1 MYLLGIDVGTTGC
14 KAAVFSPEGTIVALR
29 YTEYDIQRPQPRT
42 AELDSASVWK
52 QIHAVIRDA
61 VAASAVGREIGAV
74 AVTSMGENM
83 VPVTRD
89 RTILG
94 PSILN
99 VDYRGEEFLADLE
112 ARMPTDQLY
121 ARNGNVWGNQ
131 YSLPKLLWIKKH
143 QPELYDRTDYFLHWA
158 AFVTFML
165 GGEPTVDFSLANRSL
180 LFDINRETWS
190 DDLLA
195 LSGMDGAKL
204 PLPVASGTPVG
215 AIGARQA
222 AALGLPAGI
231 PLVSGA
237 HDQCAN
243 ALGCGVI
250 EDGMAMYGMGTF
262 PTIAPV
268 YAAVPDPSVMI
279 PNGLN
284 TEHHAVSGRFI
295 SFLFHM
301 GGSAVKWY
309 RDTFAASEQRA
320 AQTAGRDLYGELFS
334 EMPVRPAPVLVLP
347 RFAPM
352 GPPDFE
358 STPWAAMLG
367 LSVET
372 TRGELLK
379 GIVEGNTLALNL
391 SVEKLPDAGVE
402 VKEFR
407 AVGGGS
413 KSDQAVQIA
422 ADILGRPMTR
432 SLVTEAGALGAAML
446 AGIGAG
452 VYADAAEA
460 VTATAQLGD
469 TFDPDSRRHVVYRE
483 AFAIYKEFRSRTAD
497 LAHRWNDLQ
506 QRVLEQG

>member
-14 KAAVFSPEGTIVALR
+14 KAAVFTPKGAIVALR
-29 YTEYDIQRPQPRT
+29 YTEYNIQRPKPRT

-61 VAASAVGREIGAV
+61 VAASAVGQEIGAV

-99 VDYRGEEFLADLE
+99 VDHRGEEFLCDLE
-112 ARMPTDQLY
+112 ARMPVDQLY
-121 ARNGNVWGNQ
+121 ALNGNVWGNQ
-131 YSLPKLLWIKKH
+131 YSLPKLLWIRKH
-143 QPELYDRTDYFLHWA
+143 QPELYARTDYFLHWA

-165 GGEPTVDFSLANRSL
+165 GGEPAVDFSLANRSL
-180 LFDINRETWS
+180 LFDITRETWS
-190 DDLLA
+190 DDLLS
-195 LSGMDGAKL
+195 LSGIDREKL
-204 PLPVASGTPVG
+204 PRPVPSGTPVG
-215 AIGARQA
+215 AVGARQA
-222 AALGLPAGI
+222 EALGLTAGI

-268 YAAVPDPSVMI
+268 YASVPAPAVMI
-279 PNGLN
+279 QNGLN
-284 TEHHAVSGRFI
+284 TEHHAVPGRYI

-309 RDTFAASEQRA
+309 RDTFAAEEHRA
-320 AQTAGRDLYGELFS
+320 AQEAGRDLYGDLFS
-334 EMPVRPAPVLVLP
+334 EMPTRSAPVLVLP

-358 STPWAAMLG
+358 DRPWAAMLG

-372 TRGELLK
+372 TRGEVLK

-391 SVEKLPDAGVE
+391 SVEKLPEAGVE

-413 KSDQAVQIA
+413 KSDQGVQIA

-452 VYADAAEA
+452 VYAHAADA
-460 VTATAQLGD
+460 VSATAQLGD
-469 TFDPDSRRHVVYRE
+469 TLEPDARRHAVYQE
-483 AFAIYKEFRSRTAD
+483 TFELYKEFRTRTAD
-497 LAHRWNDLQ
+497 LANRWNDLQ
-506 QRVLEQG
+506 QRVMEQG